1 MLLLVWI
8 RQRRSRGRIL
18 RRIRVLGRRV
28 LRKSKLGL
36 MEASGC
42 LGHGL
47 ELFCLGF
54 VGGVLGLCE
63 VDGKADARGRGYHP
77 SSATARTDI
86 LSLWL
91 TLPAGRKKDKTRAG
105 DGSGRGASCPGIV
118 KGQLY
123 RRSVSAQ
130 IPKRPEEGLE

>member
-1 MLLLVWI
+1 M
-8 RQRRSRGRIL
+8 
-18 RRIRVLGRRV
+18 

-63 VDGKADARGRGYHP
+63 VDGKADARRERI
-77 SSATARTDI
+77 SAWQGLRRVIQLRFREMAKTIA
-86 LSLWL
+86 
-91 TLPAGRKKDKTRAG
+91 AGPELAS
-105 DGSGRGASCPGIV
+105 GSNS
-118 KGQLY
+118 
-123 RRSVSAQ
+123 
-130 IPKRPEEGLE
+130 

>member
-1 MLLLVWI
+1 M
-8 RQRRSRGRIL
+8 
-18 RRIRVLGRRV
+18 

-63 VDGKADARGRGYHP
+63 VDGKADARRERISAWAGTPSGIQLWLREVDGKADARGRGYRP

-91 TLPAGRKKDKTRAG
+91 TLPADRKKDKTRAG

-118 KGQLY
+118 G
-123 RRSVSAQ
+123 V
-130 IPKRPEEGLE
+130 

>member
-1 MLLLVWI
+1 M
-8 RQRRSRGRIL
+8 
-18 RRIRVLGRRV
+18 

-63 VDGKADARGRGYHP
+63 VDGKADARRERILAWAGTP
-77 SSATARTDI
+77 SGI
-86 LSLWL
+86 QLWL
-91 TLPAGRKKDKTRAG
+91 REVDGKADARRERILAWAGTPSG
-105 DGSGRGASCPGIV
+105 DTAMAP
-118 KGQLY
+118 
-123 RRSVSAQ
+123 
-130 IPKRPEEGLE
+130 

>member
-1 MLLLVWI
+1 M
-8 RQRRSRGRIL
+8 
-18 RRIRVLGRRV
+18 

-63 VDGKADARGRGYHP
+63 VDGKADARRERISAWAGTPLGDTAMVPEGGEKGGRQRERI
-77 SSATARTDI
+77 SARARTP
-86 LSLWL
+86 S
-91 TLPAGRKKDKTRAG
+91 G
-105 DGSGRGASCPGIV
+105 DTTKVP
-118 KGQLY
+118 
-123 RRSVSAQ
+123 
-130 IPKRPEEGLE
+130 

>member
-1 MLLLVWI
+1 M
-8 RQRRSRGRIL
+8 
-18 RRIRVLGRRV
+18 

-63 VDGKADARGRGYHP
+63 VDGKADARGRG
-77 SSATARTDI
+77 
-86 LSLWL
+86 
-91 TLPAGRKKDKTRAG
+91 
-105 DGSGRGASCPGIV
+105 RGASCPGIV

>member
-1 MLLLVWI
+1 M
-8 RQRRSRGRIL
+8 
-18 RRIRVLGRRV
+18 

-63 VDGKADARGRGYHP
+63 VDGKADARRERISAWAGTPSGIQLWLREVDGKADARGRGYRP
-77 SSATARTDI
+77 GQGLRWGIQLRFREMAKSIA
-86 LSLWL
+86 
-91 TLPAGRKKDKTRAG
+91 AGPELAC
-105 DGSGRGASCPGIV
+105 GSDS
-118 KGQLY
+118 
-123 RRSVSAQ
+123 
-130 IPKRPEEGLE
+130 

>member
-1 MLLLVWI
+1 M
-8 RQRRSRGRIL
+8 
-18 RRIRVLGRRV
+18 

-63 VDGKADARGRGYHP
+63 VDGKADARREGEDIGLGR
-77 SSATARTDI
+77 D
-86 LSLWL
+86 
-91 TLPAGRKKDKTRAG
+91 
-105 DGSGRGASCPGIV
+105 
-118 KGQLY
+118 
-123 RRSVSAQ
+123 SV
-130 IPKRPEEGLE
+130 G

>member
-1 MLLLVWI
+1 L
-8 RQRRSRGRIL
+8 
-18 RRIRVLGRRV
+18 
-28 LRKSKLGL
+28 
-36 MEASGC
+36 
-42 LGHGL
+42 
-47 ELFCLGF
+47 
-54 VGGVLGLCE
+54 
-63 VDGKADARGRGYHP
+63 YHP

-130 IPKRPEEGLE
+130 IPKRPEEGME